1 MAKPQRRGINR
12 VQVLAITEPQEAGDR
27 PQPTHR
33 HLHLPQPGRVPE
45 PDGPH
50 GVELAGPAAARPRCH
65 PPLAVQG
72 REGPE
77 PVPAVRQ
84 PANLPGLASLG
95 LGDCTGCGVTNSGLL
110 LLARSLPRLAAL
122 SLRSCWQLSDA
133 GLAHLTHLHAGGAE
147 VPVLANLYLQD
158 GQKSTNLYTHY
169 ISQGLHITAL
179 DLNFCADISDS
190 G

>member
-1 MAKPQRRGINR
+1 M
-12 VQVLAITEPQEAGDR
+12 
-27 PQPTHR
+27 
-33 HLHLPQPGRVPE
+33 
-45 PDGPH
+45 
-50 GVELAGPAAARPRCH
+50 
-65 PPLAVQG
+65 QG
-72 REGPE
+72 RDGPE

-110 LLARSLPRLAAL
+110 LLARSLPRITAL
-122 SLRSCWQLSDA
+122 SLRSDWQLSDA
-133 GLAHLTHLHAGGAE
+133 GLAHLTHLQAVGAE
-147 VPVLANLYLQD
+147 APVLAGLYLQD
-158 GQKSTNLYTHY
+158 SQKSTNLYTHY